1 MAYNVEKYI
10 EECLNSIITQKV
22 NFKYQIYVGN
32 DGSDDG
38 TVKILEQYKKKYPKI
53 IVCEI
58 KNSDVLTILNQESY
72 KFLYNLGYTLISKTV
87 LSCIF
92 ILNK

>member
-1 MAYNVEKYI
+1 MNIEVEGLDY
-10 EECLNSIITQKV
+10 EVLLSN
-22 NFKYQIYVGN
+22 N
-32 DGSDDG
+32 
-38 TVKILEQYKKKYPKI
+38 LKKYKPKI

-72 KFLYNLGYTLISKTV
+72 KFLCDLGYTLISKTV

>member
-1 MAYNVEKYI
+1 MNIEVEGLDY
-10 EECLNSIITQKV
+10 EVLLSN
-22 NFKYQIYVGN
+22 N
-32 DGSDDG
+32 
-38 TVKILEQYKKKYPKI
+38 LKKYKPKI

-72 KFLYNLGYTLISKTV
+72 KFIYNLGYTLISKTV

>member
-1 MAYNVEKYI
+1 M
-10 EECLNSIITQKV
+10 
-22 NFKYQIYVGN
+22 
-32 DGSDDG
+32 
-38 TVKILEQYKKKYPKI
+38 LEI